1 MRIHRATRRTGFL
14 AAILLALGLL
24 VVAPAPEAAAAVQS
38 CSSSTPVAS
47 RPTLRYGDTGSCVK
61 VLQNLLLAKGFSIG
75 TSYADGKFGPGT
87 LLGVRR
93 YQQSRLD
100 LAIDGVVGPYTWN
113 RLVNGGGTAY
123 SAYRGPNTSSRVIL
137 SFDDCPTSLSAFK
150 ATVVGARNLGIA
162 LVLAP
167 TGNCI
172 SAGRFNAS
180 YARQYGHW
188 VINHSVSHPDYTTL
202 STSSIYYQL
211 GSPGVVT
218 SYGRPPYGAV
228 NERVRNAFATK
239 GMRIWLWNVDTND
252 WRGKTRSQVV
262 SYVVTYAKPG
272 NTVLMHMHWN
282 GFNTTA
288 LSSMKSGLAAKGIGV
303 CRNLGATTPTRPSK
317 VNC

>member
-1 MRIHRATRRTGFL
+1 MRPHRAIRRTGFL
-14 AAILLALGLL
+14 AVLLLALGLL
-24 VVAPAPEAAAAVQS
+24 VTAPAPQASAAVQS
-38 CSSSTPVAS
+38 CSSSTPVSS
-47 RPTLRYGDTGSCVK
+47 RPTLRYGDSGSCVK
-61 VLQNLLLAKGFSIG
+61 VLQNLLLAKGFAIG
-75 TSYADGKFGPGT
+75 TSYADGRFGPGT

-100 LAIDGVVGPYTWN
+100 LAIDGVVGPATWN

-123 SAYRGPNTSSRVIL
+123 SVYRGPNTSSRVIL
-137 SFDDCPTSLSAFK
+137 SFDDCPTSLTAFK
-150 ATVVGARNLGIA
+150 ATVVAARNLGIA

-172 SAGRFNAS
+172 SAGRFSAS

-188 VINHSVSHPDYTTL
+188 VINHSVSHPNYTTL

-239 GMRIWLWNVDTND
+239 SMRIWLWNVDTRD
-252 WRGKTRSQVV
+252 WEGKTRSQVV

-272 NTVLMHMHWN
+272 NTVLMHMQWN
-282 GFNTTA
+282 GFNSTA

-303 CRNLGATTPTRPSK
+303 CRNLGATTPTRPSR
-317 VNC
+317 VTC